1 MSEHVIEVEGLT
13 RKFGDFT
20 AVDHVDFHV
29 ERGEIFGYLGAN
41 GAGKSTTIRMLC
53 ALLAPTSGKAVVAG
67 HDVEQ
72 DPRRVKRSIGY
83 MSQKFSLYMD
93 LTVEE
98 NLAFFAGA
106 YGLKGDQREAGVGR
120 ALELSGLTERRGT
133 LTRSLPGGI
142 RQRLALG
149 SALLHQP
156 ELIFLDEPTAGVDPR
171 SRREFWRLIR
181 VLARQGTTV
190 FVTTHHLD
198 EAEYC
203 HRIGLMV
210 AGHLVALDTPEG
222 LKREYVPETVY
233 QVDPGAQG
241 RRLREALRQHDD
253 VSQVHPFGNLLHVY
267 ARGGLEDQRRFATL
281 VDSLTELG
289 PHHDFNIRVI
299 EPSLEDVFLRLA
311 SQDQADA
318 PSREA
323 S

>member
-1 MSEHVIEVEGLT
+1 MAEHVIEVEELT

-20 AVDHVDFHV
+20 AVDHVSFAV

-53 ALLAPTSGKAVVAG
+53 ALLPPSSGTAVVAG
-67 HDVEQ
+67 HHVE
-72 DPRRVKRSIGY
+72 DAPRQVKRSIGY

-98 NLAFFAGA
+98 NLEFFAGA
-106 YGLKGDQREAGVGR
+106 YGLRGDQRRRGVQR
-120 ALELSGLTERRGT
+120 ALELSGLQDRREA
-133 LTRSLPGGI
+133 LTSSLPGGI

-149 SALLHQP
+149 SALLHEP
-156 ELIFLDEPTAGVDPR
+156 ELVFLDEPTAGVDPG

-181 VLARQGTTV
+181 QLARQGTTI

-210 AGHLVALDTPEG
+210 AGELVALDTPAK
-222 LKREYVPETVY
+222 LKRQYVPETVF
-233 QVDPGAQG
+233 QLDPHDQG
-241 RRLREALRQHDD
+241 SQLREALRQHDQ
-253 VSQVHPFGNLLHVY
+253 VHQVHPFGNLLHVY
-267 ARGGLEDQRRFATL
+267 VRGDLEDRDRFADL
-281 VDSLTELG
+281 VGSLAQDG
-289 PHHDFNIRVI
+289 AHPDWNIQVI

-311 SQDQADA
+311 SDDE
-318 PSREA
+318 EA
-323 S
+323 A